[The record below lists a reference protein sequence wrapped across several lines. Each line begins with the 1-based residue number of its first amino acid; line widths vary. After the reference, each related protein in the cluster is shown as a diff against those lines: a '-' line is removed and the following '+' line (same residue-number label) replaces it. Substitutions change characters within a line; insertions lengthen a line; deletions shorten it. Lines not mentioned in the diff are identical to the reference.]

1 MKKILS
7 FVLSGFLL
15 FSNMAP
21 VYAQSVSQPGAVS
34 LPASE
39 QFNPAELVASLN
51 EIYAQFE
58 AAAAN
63 ETESPSGMEAG
74 SEEENK
80 AVLALIGKSVFLL
93 YETPGYQNQAED
105 FILKFFP
112 LIAPFLEEEEWQK
125 GVRVLH
131 KFILECK
138 DGKED
143 ICLRSLDAA
152 KSLGKIGRFDKDSEE
167 AIVLVDFLKTGE
179 GTPLYPYII
188 ETVGA
193 ILLAVAPGVLVD
205 AVMGEVKTSPSYGLF
220 SGDYTLDV
228 HSIMKKAFV
237 GDGFSTGMERSYYPS
252 DKGGRNSRNAWSNLG
267 RFWAKE
273 ALSNANLKSELD
285 RLLEWCIEDEDS
297 VRFKPF
303 VAGVLSTGY
312 IYKNDGFSQSV
323 AKHMFED
330 GKGDLDPFTATYMEN
345 LLAVGFHKLGG
356 QDDGFNKLLTFQN
369 KLTPE
374 GKQALLAEY
383 KCPSVSDFNEEVN
396 MDELP
401 RGSICQ
407 WRYASLDKI
416 NSNSLQ
422 VLTVDIV
429 GYSIDAIGLVFGVAG
444 IAKLSVSGVKN
455 LKAIFCFIKTHRMAG
470 QSYKEISKILFRLSR
485 IKVTSAYHSVVAS
498 VRNAYRG
505 LRYGKLKIG
514 SVLSDLD
521 TASTNMSSG
530 AIHMRPFLSEL
541 KTALAGLSNESS
553 LKDLGKILE
562 KVFNSNDFLLKLLK
576 HPAAINE
583 MKYLLKNKPHVVA
596 EQFLA
601 ILKNQQFWQADGFK
615 YFEILDGKTLIPV
628 VEIAASATKGDVM
641 SYAEWVLRINNVD
654 KITFQ
659 LSNIQGLSVK
669 GLSVKGT
676 DLLQGEKIVGSV
688 KQFPSGKCKVTLN
701 NPSGENLDIY
711 NNLLDVGKVTEIF
724 SGEKRLSGGKVQDII
739 KQLYDASGRGV
750 LRLKPGEEK
759 DAFKLLAD
767 LWLKTRS
774 QFSGNV
780 PANGW
785 VKVRFTSAEV
795 PPRLDKMHVHLEA
808 YDPVKGFLYNENFVL
823 HGTIEQHD
831 LLMQFFQQQKLQ
843 YPSGRF
849 DVFELQDVKDLLSS
863 ADIPVE
869 EITPA
874 AQYADMFA

>member
-21 VYAQSVSQPGAVS
+21 VYAQAVSQPGAASSPV
-34 LPASE
+34 SE

-80 AVLALIGKSVFLL
+80 AVLAQIGKAVFLL
-93 YETPGYQNQAED
+93 YETPGYKSQAED
-105 FILKFFP
+105 LIFKLFP
-112 LIAPFLEEEEWQK
+112 FIAPFLEEEERQK

-131 KFILECK
+131 KFILACE
-138 DGKED
+138 DGTED
-143 ICLRSLDAA
+143 TCQRSLDAA
-152 KSLGKIGRFDKDSEE
+152 VILGLMGRFDKDSEE
-167 AIVLVDFLKTGE
+167 AIALVNFLKVGE
-179 GTPLYPYII
+179 NTPLYPYII
-188 ETVGA
+188 QAVGQT
-193 ILLAVAPGVLVD
+193 LLAVAPGVLVD
-205 AVMGEVKTSPSYGLF
+205 AVMGKVKTSPSYGFF
-220 SGDYTLDV
+220 SGEYTLDV
-228 HSIMKKAFV
+228 HSLMTKVFV
-237 GDGFSTGMERSYYPS
+237 GNGFSRGMERSYYPS
-252 DKGGRNSRNAWSNLG
+252 DKGGHNFRNAWSNLG

-273 ALSNANLKSELD
+273 ASSDSNLRNELN
-285 RLLEWCIEDEDS
+285 RLLAWCIEDEAS

-312 IYKNDGFSQSV
+312 IYKNAKFSQSV
-323 AKHMFED
+323 AKHMFQMR
-330 GKGDLDPFTATYMEN
+330 KGDLDPFTATYMEN

-374 GKQALLAEY
+374 GKRALLSEH

-396 MDELP
+396 LNELP

-416 NSNSLQ
+416 NTNSLQ
-422 VLTVDIV
+422 LLTVDVV
-429 GYSIDAIGLVFGVAG
+429 GHAIDAIGLVFGVAG
-444 IAKLSVSGVKN
+444 LAKLSVSGAKN
-455 LKAIFCFIKTHRMAG
+455 LKAIFRFIKTHRMAG

-485 IKVTSAYHSVVAS
+485 IKVTSAYHSLVAS

-505 LRYGKLKIG
+505 LRYGKLKIA

-530 AIHMRPFLSEL
+530 SIYMQPFLSEL
-541 KTALAGLSNESS
+541 KTALAGLSNEISH
-553 LKDLGKILE
+553 KDLGKILE

-641 SYAEWVLRINNVD
+641 SFAEWVLRINNVD
-654 KITFQ
+654 KITFK
-659 LSNIQGLSVK
+659 LSNIQ

-688 KQFPSGKCKVTLN
+688 KQFPSGKCQVTLN
-701 NPSGENLDIY
+701 DPVGDGLHIY
-711 NNLLDVGKVTEIF
+711 NKLLAAIRQDASVGKITGIF
-724 SGEKRLSGGKVQDII
+724 SGGESPHGAQVLIQ
-739 KQLYDASGRGV
+739 QLYDASGRGV
-750 LRLKPGEEK
+750 LRLKPGEETN
-759 DAFKLLAD
+759 AFELLAD

-808 YDPVKGFLYNENFVL
+808 YDPVKGFLYNEKFVL
-823 HGTIEQHD
+823 HGTINQHN

-843 YPSGRF
+843 HPSGRF
-849 DVFELQDVKDLLSS
+849 DVFELQKVKDLLSS